1 MDILWLMMNV
11 IFCRHFAASSGFV
24 FGSIL
29 NHLLI
34 MHQLFVEV
42 LTKRDLSRA
51 GDLFSIEDRSIV
63 TDLSILINEIQ
74 RISSSRDFN
83 KINNDQSVIEICLT
97 RITSAIR

>member
-1 MDILWLMMNV
+1 
-11 IFCRHFAASSGFV
+11 
-24 FGSIL
+24 
-29 NHLLI
+29 

-63 TDLSILINEIQ
+63 TDLSLLINEIQ

>member
-1 MDILWLMMNV
+1 
-11 IFCRHFAASSGFV
+11 
-24 FGSIL
+24 
-29 NHLLI
+29 

-51 GDLFSIEDRSIV
+51 GELFLIDDKNIV
-63 TDLSILINEIQ
+63 TDLSVLINEIQ

-83 KINNDQSVIEICLT
+83 KVNNDQSVIEICLA